1 MNDHNR
7 KLNFLSSTLSFRNEF
22 LAVRNAD
29 GGFFLCQT
37 MYNVYK
43 SSPKLRIRW
52 LSEDAAKKNQYSL
65 DFYDSTDIECV
76 LTSVSL
82 NKLGKGKFELT
93 NAELDRI
100 KNILKKALDVEKG
113 IVNRLDVTEENPDGC
128 ELNDRI
134 LWFICV

>member
-1 MNDHNR
+1 M
-7 KLNFLSSTLSFRNEF
+7 
-22 LAVRNAD
+22 RNAE
-29 GGFFLCQT
+29 GTFFLCQT

-52 LSEDAAKKNQYSL
+52 LSEDATNKNIYTL

-100 KNILKKALDVEKG
+100 KNILRKALDVEKG

-128 ELNDRI
+128 ELTQKT
-134 LWFICV
+134 

>member
-1 MNDHNR
+1 
-7 KLNFLSSTLSFRNEF
+7 
-22 LAVRNAD
+22 
-29 GGFFLCQT
+29 

-52 LSEDAAKKNQYSL
+52 LSEDTNKKNIYTL

-76 LTSVSL
+76 LTTVSL
-82 NKLGKGKFELT
+82 NASKKLGKGKFELT

-100 KNILKKALDVEKG
+100 KNILRKALDVEKG

-128 ELNDRI
+128 E
-134 LWFICV
+134 

>member
-1 MNDHNR
+1 MFFTFI
-7 KLNFLSSTLSFRNEF
+7 LLFRNEF

-52 LSEDAAKKNQYSL
+52 LSEDATNKNQYSL

-128 ELNDRI
+128 ELNDI
-134 LWFICV
+134 ICGSIG